1 MTDTLREAVRDR
13 RVLVLGYGREGKS
26 TFHALLQAGG
36 WAALDVADANP
47 VELEEPSGHRALSGP
62 GYLDALEDYD
72 LVFKTPGVVL
82 PRPWETYRCR
92 FTSQTEQFLRR
103 YRDQVVG
110 VTGTKGKSTTTTLIH
125 HVLKTAG
132 KDCLL
137 AGNIG
142 VPMFDIAP
150 QIGPST
156 ILAVE
161 LSCHQLEHCS
171 QSPSLAVLLNLYEDH
186 LDHYGTFEN
195 YVRAKENVYRHQRP
209 EDTLYCGP
217 NALPQPGTCPSRVV
231 LIQPDALPFASLE
244 QVEGAQLRGAHNL
257 YNCAAARLVCGRF
270 GVDDETF
277 TAALRTYQPLH
288 HRLEYLG
295 QRDGVDYYDDSISTT
310 AESAIS
316 AVKSIPNASI
326 LLLGGMDRG
335 IEYEELADFLLHE
348 SHLDHVVLMYESGRR
363 IEQLLAGRGG
373 ANCPLDIRYVPDL
386 YQAADWVRRNARPG
400 TACIL
405 SPASASYGHFKNFE
419 ERGEAFKQLIFGK

>member
-1 MTDTLREAVRDR
+1 MTGTLKEAVRGK
-13 RVLVLGYGREGKS
+13 RVLVLGYGREGRS
-26 TFHALLQAGG
+26 TFHALLRAGG

-47 VELEEPSGHRALSGP
+47 VELEEPTGHRVLSEP
-62 GYLDALEDYD
+62 SYLDALEDYD
-72 LVFKTPGVVL
+72 LVFKTPGIVL
-82 PRPWETYRCR
+82 PRPWEEYRCR

-110 VTGTKGKSTTTTLIH
+110 ITGTKGKSTTTTLIH

-142 VPMFDIAP
+142 VPMFDIADS
-150 QIGPST
+150 IGPST
-156 ILAVE
+156 ILVVE

-186 LDHYGTFEN
+186 LDHYGAFEN
-195 YVRAKENVYRHQRP
+195 YVRAKENVYLHQRP

-217 NALPQPGTCPSRVV
+217 NALPKPGTCPSRVV

-244 QVEGAQLRGAHNL
+244 QVEGARLRGAHNL
-257 YNCAAARLVCGRF
+257 WNCAAAKLVCGRF
-270 GVDDETF
+270 GVDGETF
-277 TAALRTYQPLH
+277 TTALRTYRPLP

-295 QRDGVDYYDDSISTT
+295 AFDGVGYYDDSISTT

-335 IEYEELADFLLHE
+335 IEYEELADFLLRE
-348 SHLDHVVLMYESGRR
+348 SRLDHVVLMYESGKRIGRR
-363 IEQLLAGRGG
+363 LAERGG
-373 ANCPLDIRYVPDL
+373 ANPPLDIRYIPDL
-386 YQAADWVRRNARPG
+386 YQAVDWVRQNARPG
-400 TACIL
+400 AACIL
-405 SPASASYGHFKNFE
+405 SPASASYGYFKNFE
-419 ERGEAFKQLIFGK
+419 ERGEVFKQLIFGE